1 MRIIPENKLMQS
13 FF

>member
-1 MRIIPENKLMQS
+1 MRIIPENKHTQS